1 MSKPAYSPLM
11 MADVLAAEGS
21 SGLKVASTFAG
32 AGGSCLGYRLAGY
45 SLVWA
50 NEFEPT
56 AAETYKLNAQ
66 EGCILDQRDIRTV
79 RGEEILEATGLQ
91 RGELD
96 LFDGSPPCQ
105 SFSTAGKREKGWG
118 KSIAHAD
125 GTTQRSDDLFEEYVR
140 LVREVQPRVF
150 VAENVTGLVKG
161 TAKGYFKR
169 LLVWMR
175 EAGYDVECRIVD
187 SRWLGVPQAR
197 QRAIFVGVRN
207 DIAAALGKVERY
219 PKPASWFYS
228 VADACPWIVSHGRSM
243 DLNKFAAAGRD
254 VTGTF
259 IRSDQAASP
268 TIPATVGG
276 LGGVGTCRAV
286 IIEHNYSDREHL
298 VDQPAP
304 TIQSFMQQRIGPA
317 GRAVHYTG
325 AGSFMSAPAVITDK
339 PSPIVT
345 IGVVNSMHF
354 GVQAAAAHPQTLDPI
369 DSEIK
374 TLGASALR
382 AWMETKVGESHPKN
396 FSTVRAAPEK
406 PAPTINASH
415 GIVTRKNEATMHGT
429 DHPYEPRRFTI
440 LEVKRLCSFP
450 DDFQMVG
457 KFEQRW
463 ARLGNAVPPLMM
475 RAVAATIRDN
485 VLLPFRARA
494 GARCGSA
501 TSSDE
506 TSARERE

>member
-207 DIAAALGKVERY
+207 DIAAALGAVERY
-219 PKPASWFYS
+219 PQPAPWYYS
-228 VADACPWIVSHGRSM
+228 VADACPWIAEYGRSM
-243 DLNKFAAAGRD
+243 NLNEFAAGGRD
-254 VTGTF
+254 VRRTF
-259 IRSDQAASP
+259 VRSDSRPSP
-268 TIPATVGG
+268 TIPALVGG
-276 LGGVGTCRAV
+276 LIGGSGTCRA
-286 IIEHNYSDREHL
+286 IIAERNYTDREHSI
-298 VDQPAP
+298 DQPAP
-304 TIQSFMQQRIGPA
+304 TIQSSLQQRIGPA
-317 GRAVHYTG
+317 GR
-325 AGSFMSAPAVITDK
+325 
-339 PSPIVT
+339 
-345 IGVVNSMHF
+345 
-354 GVQAAAAHPQTLDPI
+354 AAAHPQTLDPI
-369 DSEIK
+369 DMEIK
-374 TLGASALR
+374 TLGTSALR
-382 AWMETKVGESHPKN
+382 AWMETRVGESHPVN
-396 FSTVRAAPEK
+396 YSSERVDPERAS
-406 PAPTINASH
+406 PTIASMQARASVH
-415 GIVTRKNEATMHGT
+415 GVA
-429 DHPYEPRRFTI
+429 HPYEPRRFTI

-485 VLLPFRARA
+485 VLLPFRAHA

-501 TSSDE
+501 TLGDAP
-506 TSARERE
+506 SARERE

>member
-140 LVREVQPRVF
+140 LVRDVQPRVF
-150 VAENVTGLVKG
+150 IAENVTGLVKG

-286 IIEHNYSDREHL
+286 I
-298 VDQPAP
+298 
-304 TIQSFMQQRIGPA
+304 
-317 GRAVHYTG
+317 
-325 AGSFMSAPAVITDK
+325 TDK
-339 PSPIVT
+339 PSPTVT

>member
-1 MSKPAYSPLM
+1 MSKPAYSPLL

-140 LVREVQPRVF
+140 LVRDVQPRVF
-150 VAENVTGLVKG
+150 IAENVTGLVKG

-207 DIAAALGKVERY
+207 DIAAALGAVERY
-219 PKPASWFYS
+219 PQPAPWFYS

-268 TIPATVGG
+268 TIPAMVGG
-276 LGGVGTCRAV
+276 LGGVGTCSGG
-286 IIEHNYSDREHL
+286 IFEHNYTDREHSI
-298 VDQPAP
+298 DQPAP
-304 TIQSFMQQRIGPA
+304 TIQSSMQQRIGPV
-317 GRAVHYTG
+317 GLGNT
-325 AGSFMSAPAVITDK
+325 T
-339 PSPIVT
+339 
-345 IGVVNSMHF
+345 HF
-354 GVQAAAAHPQTLDPI
+354 GVQPAAAHPQTDDPV
-369 DSEIK
+369 DMEIK
-374 TLGASALR
+374 TLGAAALR
-382 AWMETKVGESHPKN
+382 AWMETKVGEAHPKN
-396 FSTVRAAPEK
+396 FSTVRAAPDR
-406 PAPTINASH
+406 AGPTISAFH
-415 GIVTRKNEATMHGT
+415 GNSSVHGT
-429 DHPYEPRRFTI
+429 DHPYDPRRFTI

-450 DDFQMVG
+450 DDFKMVG

-501 TSSDE
+501 TLSDE

>member
-207 DIAAALGKVERY
+207 DIAAALGPVERY
-219 PKPASWFYS
+219 PKPATWFYS
-228 VADACPWIVSHGRSM
+228 VADACPWIVKHG
-243 DLNKFAAAGRD
+243 
-254 VTGTF
+254 T
-259 IRSDQAASP
+259 SP
-268 TIPATVGG
+268 TYDQEWTRSGRNVMATMVKSENHAGPTIVAGG
-276 LGGVGTCRAV
+276 LSGGAGSCLVK
-286 IIEHNYSDREHL
+286 IHEHNYQDFIHDTDRAS
-298 VDQPAP
+298 Q
-304 TIQSFMQQRIGPA
+304 TIGADCGQQRIGPVA
-317 GRAVHYTG
+317 RAVHYTG
-325 AGSFMSAPAVITDK
+325 ASSFMEEPEDITDK
-339 PSPIVT
+339 ASPT
-345 IGVVNSMHF
+345 IMAGRDNF
-354 GVQAAAAHPQTLDPI
+354 GVQPAAAHPQTEDPG
-369 DSEIK
+369 DMEIK
-374 TLGASALR
+374 TLGVSALR

-396 FSTVRAAPEK
+396 FSTVRAAPDRA
-406 PAPTINASH
+406 APTINASH
-415 GIVTRKNEATMHGT
+415 GIVTKKNEAAMHGT

-475 RAVAATIRDN
+475 RAVAAAIRDN

-501 TSSDE
+501 TLSDE